1 MFDDSTIC
9 AISTAPGNAAIA
21 VIRLS
26 GPDAI
31 TITDTIFRSPKE
43 EFKLAD
49 LKTHTIQFGRIEYQN
64 EIIDEVL
71 VSIFKNPHS
80 YTGEDLV
87 ELSCHGS
94 PYIQQQVLKI
104 LILKG
109 ARIATPGE
117 YTMRAFLNG
126 KIDLSQ
132 AEAVADLI
140 SSESHAAHQM
150 AITQM
155 RGGFSKQIAGLRK
168 QLLDISSLIELE
180 LDFSEED
187 VEFANRKDL
196 VKIIDG
202 IILLLDNLINS
213 FDYGNVIK
221 NGVPV
226 AIVGKPN
233 VGKSTLLNTLLND
246 DKAIVSEIA
255 GTTRDAV
262 EDQIQLDGIRFRF
275 IDTAGIR
282 ETTDIIESLG
292 IDRTFAKIN
301 QARIILLITE
311 DSLTPVEIG
320 KQITDINPSQDQKLI
335 IIVNKI
341 DLAGEKEVRSKF
353 GGDKGFA
360 PYPTLYLSAKKK
372 IHTNELINMLVES
385 VNTNQESDV
394 IISNVRHFA
403 ALKHSREAASRVTE
417 GLRNGIATDLISIDI
432 RTILHYLG
440 EITGDI
446 TNDEILGNIFS
457 KFCIGK

>member
-43 EFKLAD
+43 EFKLAN

-385 VNTNQESDV
+385 VNTNRESDV

-403 ALKHSREAASRVTE
+403 ALKQFKRSCRKGKGRIKKVA
-417 GLRNGIATDLISIDI
+417 LQLI
-432 RTILHYLG
+432 
-440 EITGDI
+440 
-446 TNDEILGNIFS
+446 
-457 KFCIGK
+457 